1 VIKATCVRETR
12 LFLCAAGHLR
22 IRYHRAT
29 CVRETV
35 KRNGREGKK
44 DRVLTVGVVRKF
56 LATQSGFLVGLMRR
70 HVRIADRP
78 GHIIIDIKKNPFEWD
93 RVRC

>member
-44 DRVLTVGVVRKF
+44 DRVLT
-56 LATQSGFLVGLMRR
+56 TQSGFLVGLMRR